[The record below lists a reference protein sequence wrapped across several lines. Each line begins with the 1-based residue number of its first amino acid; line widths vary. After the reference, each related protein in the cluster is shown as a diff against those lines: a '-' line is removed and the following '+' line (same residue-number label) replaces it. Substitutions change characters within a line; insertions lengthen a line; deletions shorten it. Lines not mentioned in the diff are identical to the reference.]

1 MERFIIEA
9 LPRKSGS
16 KGSRNQMRAAGMV
29 PAVVYG
35 RGTEPLTISLDSR
48 SLKKS
53 LNTAAGSNVL
63 LDLVIGGENGG
74 TKETVMIK
82 EVQRDPLQKD
92 FILHADLIRI
102 SMTDKIEVQVPLNF
116 TGEAAGVKEGGIFQ
130 VQKREIGI
138 RCMPGDIPQVIDVP
152 IEDLGIGDVLTVA
165 DLKLPQGIEIL
176 EDPVE
181 NLASILVPHEEM
193 IPEEAEAEEE
203 EAGAEKP
210 AEEQQ
215 E

>member
-1 MERFIIEA
+1 
-9 LPRKSGS
+9 
-16 KGSRNQMRAAGMV
+16 
-29 PAVVYG
+29 
-35 RGTEPLTISLDSR
+35 
-48 SLKKS
+48 
-53 LNTAAGSNVL
+53 
-63 LDLVIGGENGG
+63 
-74 TKETVMIK
+74 
-82 EVQRDPLQKD
+82 
-92 FILHADLIRI
+92 
-102 SMTDKIEVQVPLNF
+102 
-116 TGEAAGVKEGGIFQ
+116 
-130 VQKREIGI
+130 
-138 RCMPGDIPQVIDVP
+138 MPGDIPQVIDVP

-181 NLASILVPHEEM
+181 NLASMLVPHEEM